1 MNAVQK
7 QQSVP
12 TNSSAGSRGKVNPYS
27 SLDAVSNG
35 RDWNVTDCDAKD
47 IQLLIAACIAAG
59 DAVMFSSSK
68 KGPIIGITVY
78 HDGEPTKKWTDNAEL
93 FEELMGKFTRLALA
107 QLPVEVQQ
115 KLTT

>member
-1 MNAVQK
+1 MSAVQRP
-7 QQSVP
+7 QSV
-12 TNSSAGSRGKVNPYS
+12 SADRSTSARSKNNPYS
-27 SLDAVSNG
+27 SLDALTDN
-35 RDWNVTDCDAKD
+35 RDWNVTDVDAKD
-47 IQLLIAACIAAG
+47 LQLLIASCIAAG
-59 DAVMFSSSK
+59 DAVMFSASK

-93 FEELMGKFTRLALA
+93 FSELIGKFTRLALA